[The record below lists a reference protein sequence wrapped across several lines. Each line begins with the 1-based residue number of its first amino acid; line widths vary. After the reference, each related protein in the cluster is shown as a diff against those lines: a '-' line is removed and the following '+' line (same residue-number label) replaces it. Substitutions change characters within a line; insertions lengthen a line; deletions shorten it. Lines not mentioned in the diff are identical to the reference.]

1 MFNSTTHFYKSDEW
15 ERFRLTVINDRKT
28 DQGLIICEYCGEVI
42 LKPYDLILHHINP
55 ITNENVNDYNISLN
69 PENIM
74 IVHHGCHNEIHERFG
89 FGSGSRHIYLVYGAP
104 CSGKSSFVSRI
115 AGRHDIIV
123 DMDSIFECITAND
136 RYDKPDS
143 IKSVAFGVR
152 DSLLDSIKVRRGR
165 WTNAYIIGGYPMAS
179 ERERMSSIYGCEEIF
194 IDVSKEECLLRCD
207 GRPKEWRD
215 YVEAWFERYTE
226 TKRGYE

>member
-1 MFNSTTHFYKSDEW
+1 MFNSTTHFYRSDEW

-28 DQGLIICEYCGEVI
+28 DEGLILCEHCGEVI
-42 LKPYDLILHHINP
+42 LKPYDLILHHIDP
-55 ITNENVNDYNISLN
+55 ITESNVNDYEVSLN
-69 PENIM
+69 PANIM
-74 IVHHGCHNEIHERFG
+74 IVHHRCHNEIHERFG
-89 FGSGSRHIYLVYGAP
+89 FGNGSRHIYLVYGAP

-115 AGRHDIIV
+115 AGRHDIVV
-123 DMDSIFECITAND
+123 DMDSIFECISTND

-179 ERERMSSIYGCEEIF
+179 ERERMSTIYGAEEIF
-194 IDVSKEECLLRCD
+194 IDVDKEECLLRCED
-207 GRPKEWRD
+207 RPKEWRE
-215 YVEAWFERYTE
+215 YVENWFERYSPTL
-226 TKRGYE
+226 KDF

>member
-15 ERFRLTVINDRKT
+15 ERFRLMVIDDRKT
-28 DQGLIICEYCGEVI
+28 DEGLVICEHCGQPI
-42 LKPYDLILHHINP
+42 LKPYDLILHHVDP

-74 IVHHGCHNEIHERFG
+74 IVHHKCHNEIHERFG
-89 FGSGSRHIYLVYGAP
+89 TFPSRHIYLVYGAP
-104 CSGKSSFVSRI
+104 CSGKSEYVSSV
-115 AGRHDIIV
+115 AGRHDIVV
-123 DMDSIFECITAND
+123 DMDSIFECISNND

-165 WTNAYIIGGYPMAS
+165 WVNAYIVGGYPMAS
-179 ERERMSSIYGCEEIF
+179 ERERMSAIYGVEEIF
-194 IDVSKEECLLRCD
+194 IDVDKEECLLRCVD
-207 GRPKEWRD
+207 RPKEWIE
-215 YVEAWFERYTE
+215 YVEAWFERYSPTL
-226 TKRGYE
+226 KDF

>member
-1 MFNSTTHFYKSDEW
+1 MFNSTTHFYRSDEW
-15 ERFRLTVINDRKT
+15 ERFRLTVINDRRT
-28 DQGLIICEYCGEVI
+28 DEGLTICEHCGEAI
-42 LKPYDLILHHINP
+42 LKPYDLILHHIDP
-55 ITNENVNDYNISLN
+55 ITETNVNDYEVSLN

-74 IVHHGCHNEIHERFG
+74 IVHHRCHNEIHERFG
-89 FGSGSRHIYLVYGAP
+89 FGNGSRHIYLVYGAP

-165 WTNAYIIGGYPMAS
+165 WTNAYIVGGYPMAS
-179 ERERMSSIYGCEEIF
+179 ERERMSAIYGAEEIF
-194 IDVSKEECLLRCD
+194 IDVDKDECLMRCAE
-207 GRPKEWRD
+207 RPKEWTE
-215 YVEAWFERYTE
+215 YVEAWFERYSPTL
-226 TKRGYE
+226 KDF

>member
-28 DQGLIICEYCGEVI
+28 DQGLTICEHCGEPI

-55 ITNENVNDYNISLN
+55 ITNENVNDYEISLN
-69 PENIM
+69 QANIM

-104 CSGKSSFVSRI
+104 CSGKSGYVSKV
-115 AGRHDIIV
+115 AGRHDIVV
-123 DMDSIFECITAND
+123 DMDSIFECITVND

-179 ERERMSSIYGCEEIF
+179 ERERMTSIYGAEEIF
-194 IDVSKEECLLRCD
+194 IDTDKDECLLRCVD
-207 GRPKEWRD
+207 RPKEWRE
-215 YVEAWFERYTE
+215 YVEAWFERYSPTL
-226 TKRGYE
+226 TNF